1 MSIKEILGFTL
12 IKTDRFTLSIYHLL
26 VMLLIL
32 FSVWLILRIIRKI
45 FREQEK
51 RKRIE
56 IGTGHAIYLII
67 KYF

>member
-51 RKRIE
+51 EK
-56 IGTGHAIYLII
+56 GS
-67 KYF
+67 K